1 MRAAQ
6 AEALKAELAAI
17 REEVDLAADLIMAA
31 AEAALLDIAA
41 ERSVGGR
48 LQTIMAACAFQDL
61 VGQRLTK
68 VSRLVAGEAAPADAL
83 LNGPAAMGEGLSQ
96 AEADALFG

>member
-1 MRAAQ
+1 MRASK
-6 AEALKAELAAI
+6 AEALKAELAA
-17 REEVDLAADLIMAA
+17 ALIMAA

-41 ERSVGGR
+41 ERSAAGR

-61 VGQRLTK
+61 VGQRLSK
-68 VSRLVAGEAAPADAL
+68 VSRLVGGEAEPADAL
-83 LNGPAAMGEGLSQ
+83 LNGPAAAGEGLSQ